1 MCGGG
6 GGPIPIYSNYLNIYR
21 LSNLNFSR
29 GGQTAAVIII
39 LVVLELVYIILF
51 T

>member
-21 LSNLNFSR
+21 FKQFEFFKR
-29 GGQTAAVIII
+29 EQTATVIII
-39 LVVLELVYIILF
+39 LVVLKLVYIILF